1 MYSLS
6 VRLNAIFF
14 YFGCCLLAL
23 GIFNVL
29 TTIFIKSKPKVNEF
43 EFHSTSLYNNVYTKY
58 QHSSGYLNMDIDF
71 EDVFDYNT
79 NLIFA
84 WIVVTFEKTPH
95 YNVSVTIWDH
105 IMRRDDPISHHVINT
120 KQLFKYPIVSKLNDL
135 EGKTVYV
142 KLYWEHMPVFGPII
156 KKRISLGNFK
166 IRSGNTQPST
176 REVIREVDYE
186 EVNDKLYD
194 LN

>member
-6 VRLNAIFF
+6 VRLNAIVF
-14 YFGCCLLAL
+14 YFGCCLAAL

-29 TTIFIKSKPKVNEF
+29 TTIFIKHKPKVNRF
-43 EFHSTSLYNNVYTKY
+43 NFSSTTLYNHVYTKY
-58 QHSSGYLNMDIDF
+58 QHSSGVMDMDIDF
-71 EDVFDYNT
+71 EDCFDYNT

-84 WIVVTFEKTPH
+84 WIVVTYQKTPK
-95 YNVSVTIWDH
+95 YNVTVTIWDR
-105 IMRRDDPISHHVINT
+105 IMKRDDLKSHHFINK
-120 KQLFKYPIVSKLNDL
+120 KQPFKYPIVSKNKDL

-166 IRSGNTQPST
+166 IRSDYTQPTT
-176 REVIREVDYE
+176 REIIREVDYE
-186 EVNDKLYD
+186 EV
-194 LN
+194 